1 MRKFIFWLIVA
12 YVFLSTTYLV
22 VALPMTVTNWNTD
35 KTLVVGLYGI
45 MGYFT
50 TFLLIF
56 SWREGYIKR

>member
-1 MRKFIFWLIVA
+1 MRKFFFWLIVA

-22 VALPMTVTNWNTD
+22 IVLPMTVTNWSTD

>member
-1 MRKFIFWLIVA
+1 MRKFFFWVLVA

-22 VALPMTVTNWNTD
+22 IALPMTVTNWNTE

>member
-1 MRKFIFWLIVA
+1 MRKFFFWVLVA

-22 VALPMTVTNWNTD
+22 VALPMTVTNWSTD
-35 KTLVVGLYGI
+35 KTLVIGLYGI

>member
-1 MRKFIFWLIVA
+1 MRKFLFWVLVA

-22 VALPMTVTNWNTD
+22 IALPMVVTNWSTD